1 MGDSIKQEPKGI
13 PPQED
18 ESRPDYINE
27 AVFRR
32 NTLPTRSYHIPDT
45 SVSLNGTWDFALATT
60 PLEAPDP
67 TARDI
72 SFGQIQVPGH
82 WQLQGHGK
90 PWYTNVQYP
99 IPVCPPYVPTEN
111 PTGTYRRTFHVPT
124 GWASDSQLR
133 LRFDGV
139 DSAYHIWVNGVLVG
153 YAQGSRNP
161 SEFDISPFVNREGV
175 NELSVRVYQWSD
187 ATYIEDQDQWWLSG
201 IFRDV
206 YLISFPAARIDD
218 FFIKTDLDSS
228 YKNATLAASVD
239 VSVPKSSVLELTLL
253 ELEKNG
259 GAKVRSAIVA
269 VDEKAKKLD
278 ISLEMENPKKWTA
291 ETPYLYSAVL
301 TLKSQDSETV
311 LHKVQQ
317 RIGFR
322 KVELKDGL
330 MTVNGKRIRLRGVNR
345 HEHHPLLGRSVP
357 LEFAKKDILLM
368 KTHNINALRCAH
380 QPHDP
385 RVLDLCDE
393 YGLWVMAEADLEC
406 HGFYDAVARPL
417 DIPESMDYGERK
429 KLAFGKAAEFTS
441 NNPSWKAAYL
451 DRIQA
456 VMNRDKNH
464 ASVIMWSFGNE
475 AFYGDNHRAMF
486 DYATTLDPSRLI
498 HYEGDI
504 EAETTH
510 MYSYMYPSVN
520 TLIKSAKEEGVKDGK
535 FEKPIVLCEYGH
547 AMGNGPGWLEDY
559 EQAFRDYPRLQG
571 GFIWEWANHGLWK
584 EDDAGAGSGYY
595 AYGGDFGE
603 WPHDG
608 TFVMDGLLNSAHQ
621 PTPGL
626 AEYKKVIQPVGLSFQ
641 DGQLKIE
648 NWHDFADLSHL
659 AAAFKVEKLGDN
671 SALVQAESFDVPTI
685 PAGESCSV
693 SIPVDAQRYGKGSE
707 VYLTVSLTLKHSTPW
722 APAGHEIAWHQHQ
735 LQSPQSASQQAIAR
749 PNSLSSKLSVTEE
762 RSTVSVS
769 GTDFVFTFDRARG
782 ALKSWTS
789 NNKPLLELDPKT
801 QAAIIPSF
809 WRPKTDNDAP
819 SSLPY
824 WQRFGVDTLES
835 QLRSF
840 SVDSS
845 NADQVVVKSH
855 TFITPPI
862 LYWGWDC
869 EIEYTVHL
877 TGALGVNVTRLS
889 PTGSFPEHVPR
900 IGLNLYSS
908 KTLEHVNW
916 LGLGPG
922 ESYPD
927 KKTSQRVGIW
937 SVESISEL
945 QVPYDVPQE
954 NGNREDTRWVT
965 LRDSKSPS
973 IGLRASRLDGAHFSF
988 AASHHRDSTIQN
1000 AKHPPDLEEEDAVF
1014 LRLDTKVA
1022 GVGTGACGPG
1032 VRDDLLVKT
1041 EETTF
1046 GFLLEPL

>member
-1 MGDSIKQEPKGI
+1 MGDHVKQESKSI
-13 PPQED
+13 PLQED

-45 SVSLNGTWDFALATT
+45 SISLNGTWDFAIAPTA
-60 PLEAPDP
+60 LEAPEP
-67 TARDI
+67 TEKDI
-72 SFGQIQVPGH
+72 TFGQIQVPGH

-90 PWYTNVQYP
+90 PWYTNVQFP

-111 PTGTYRRTFHVPT
+111 PTGTYRRQFHVPT
-124 GWASDSQLR
+124 GWGSDSQLR

-139 DSAYHIWVNGVLVG
+139 DSAYHIWVNGTLVG

-161 SEFDISPFVNREGV
+161 SEFDVSAFVNREGD
-175 NELSVRVYQWSD
+175 NELFVRVYQWSD

-206 YLISFPAARIDD
+206 YLISFPAARIED
-218 FFIKTDLDSS
+218 FFVKPDLDSS
-228 YKNATLAASVD
+228 YKNATVTASVD
-239 VSVPKSSVLELTLL
+239 VFSEKAAILELTLS
-253 ELEKNG
+253 ELDKNG
-259 GAKVRSAIVA
+259 GAVISSSKVS
-269 VDEKAKKLD
+269 VDGKTNKFDLN
-278 ISLEMENPKKWTA
+278 LEVEDPKKWTA
-291 ETPYLYSAVL
+291 ETPYLYSAEL
-301 TLKSQDSETV
+301 TLKSEDSETV

-322 KVELKDGL
+322 KVELKEGL

-357 LEFAKKDILLM
+357 LEFAKKDLLIM
-368 KTHNINALRCAH
+368 KKHNINALRCAH

-456 VMNRDKNH
+456 VLNRDKNH
-464 ASVIMWSFGNE
+464 ASVIIWSFGNE
-475 AFYGDNHRAMF
+475 AFYGDNHKAMF
-486 DYATTLDPSRLI
+486 KYATDADPSRLI
-498 HYEGDI
+498 HYEGD
-504 EAETTH
+504 EKAETTH
-510 MYSYMYPSVN
+510 MYSYMYPSVDK
-520 TLIKSAKEEGVKDGK
+520 LIKSAQEEGVKDGK

-584 EDDAGAGSGYY
+584 EDESGAGYY
-595 AYGGDFGE
+595 AYGGDFGDT
-603 WPHDG
+603 PNDG

-626 AEYKKVIQPVGLSFQ
+626 TEFKKVIQPVGFSFA
-641 DGQLKIE
+641 DGELKIE
-648 NWHDFADLSHL
+648 NRHDFADLNHL
-659 AAAFKVEKLGDN
+659 TASFKVEALEEK
-671 SALVQAESFDVPTI
+671 SALIQSESFDVPSI
-685 PAGESCSV
+685 PAGETRSV
-693 SIPVDAQRYGKGSE
+693 SIPVDAKRYNKEGE
-707 VYLTVSLTLKHSTPW
+707 VYLTVSLTLKHSTAW
-722 APAGHEIAWHQHQ
+722 APAGHEIAWYQNQ
-735 LQSPQSASQQAIAR
+735 VQAPKRDSKEATVAANTI
-749 PNSLSSKLSVTEE
+749 SLKLSVSEE

-769 GTDFVFTFDRARG
+769 GKNFEFIFDRARG
-782 ALKSWTS
+782 ALKSWVS
-789 NNKPLLELDPKT
+789 NNKALLSADPKT
-801 QAAIIPSF
+801 HAAIIPSF
-809 WRPKTDNDAP
+809 WRPKTDNDV
-819 SSLPY
+819 SWSLLY
-824 WQRFGVDTLES
+824 WQRFGVDILES

-845 NADQVVVKSH
+845 SAEKVILKSH
-855 TFITPPI
+855 TFITPAV
-862 LYWGWDC
+862 LNWGWDC
-869 EIEYTVHL
+869 EIEYTVYL
-877 TGALGVNVTRLS
+877 TGALGVNVARLS

-900 IGLNLYSS
+900 IGLNLYGS

-927 KKTSQRVGIW
+927 KKDSQRVGIW
-937 SVESISEL
+937 DVESISEL
-945 QVPYDVPQE
+945 QTPYDVPQE
-954 NGNREDTRWVT
+954 NGNREDTRWVS

-973 IGLRASRLDGAHFSF
+973 IGLRATRLDGAHFSF
-988 AASHHRDSTIQN
+988 AASNHRDSTIQD
-1000 AKHPPDLEEEDAVF
+1000 AKHPPDLKEEDAVF
-1014 LRLDTKVA
+1014 VKLDAKVA
-1022 GVGTGACGPG
+1022 GVGTGACGPA
-1032 VRDDLLVKT
+1032 VREDLMVKT

-1046 GFLLEPL
+1046 GFLIQPL